1 MERIQDRHQENQA
14 LTHYDDLGLPAA
26 ASEQEIREAYLNLVR
41 LLHPDQQDT
50 PNLKR
55 FADFQ
60 MKRVSRAYAVLADR
74 ERRVRYDAELA
85 RGGGDAGGWMGLDD
99 APMAVKRRAGRWRA
113 RALITIGWLICAF
126 AGVVGIGWYVSQQT
140 VASRDAVQLPS
151 AANAA
156 PITPFDTT
164 RVAAAGP
171 GPQPANPL
179 AADAS
184 DKPLDPDPARAEIAA
199 AKTERDHALERT
211 IHQAKELDFLSSL
224 ILAAPPRPPAN
235 SNRFSGVWMLPRPKV
250 ETVTSAFTPE
260 SVDLIVSA
268 LPGRIQGRYRAIYP
282 GMGAVEPPMVRF
294 FFEGTCNN
302 DTANAPWTSDD
313 GSKGE
318 IQLKL
323 TSGNALQLVWSVT
336 DTGNQSGP
344 ATGTVALVRKRE

>member
-1 MERIQDRHQENQA
+1 VERIQDRHQENQA

-74 ERRVRYDAELA
+74 DRRRRYDAELA
-85 RGGGDAGGWMGLDD
+85 QGGGEPDTPGAIQ
-99 APMAVKRRAGRWRA
+99 RHAGRWRA

-140 VASRDAVQLPS
+140 VASRDGVQLPS
-151 AANAA
+151 IANAA
-156 PITPFDTT
+156 PTMPLDTT

-224 ILAAPPRPPAN
+224 ILAAPPRPPV
-235 SNRFSGVWMLPRPKV
+235 SSSRFSGVWVLPKPKV
-250 ETVTSAFTPE
+250 ELLSSAFTPE
-260 SVDLIVSA
+260 SVDLIVTSQA
-268 LPGRIQGRYRAIYP
+268 GRIQGRYRAIYP

-336 DTGNQSGP
+336 DTGNQTGP
-344 ATGTVALVRKRE
+344 ATGTVALVRKREN

>member
-74 ERRVRYDAELA
+74 ERRVRYDGELA
-85 RGGGDAGGWMGLDD
+85 RGGGDPDTA
-99 APMAVKRRAGRWRA
+99 MAVKRRAGRWRA

-140 VASRDAVQLPS
+140 VASRDTEQIPP
-151 AANAA
+151 AANATPST
-156 PITPFDTT
+156 PIVTT

-171 GPQPANPL
+171 GPQAP
-179 AADAS
+179 AADGAS
-184 DKPLDPDPARAEIAA
+184 DRAVDPDPVNPEIAA
-199 AKTERDHALERT
+199 AKVERDQALERT
-211 IHQAKELDFLSSL
+211 IHQAKELDFLTSL
-224 ILAAPPRPPAN
+224 ILAAPPRTPVN
-235 SNRFSGVWMLPRPKV
+235 SSRFSGVWVLPRPKV
-250 ETVTSAFTPE
+250 EAVSSAFTPE
-260 SVDLIVSA
+260 SVDLIVSTQG
-268 LPGRIQGRYRAIYP
+268 GRIQGRYRALYP
-282 GMGAVEPPMVRF
+282 GMGAAEPPMVRF

-302 DTANAPWTSDD
+302 DTANAAWTSDD

-323 TSGNALQLVWSVT
+323 ATGNALQLVWSVT
-336 DTGNQSGP
+336 DAASQTGP
-344 ATGTVALVRKRE
+344 ATGTIALVRKREN

>member
-14 LTHYDDLGLPAA
+14 LTHYDDLGLPAG
-26 ASEQEIREAYLNLVR
+26 ASEEEIREAYLNLVR
-41 LLHPDQQDT
+41 LLHPDLQKA
-50 PNLKR
+50 PSLKR

-60 MKRVSRAYAVLADR
+60 MKRVSRAYAVLSDR
-74 ERRVRYDAELA
+74 ERRRRYDAELA
-85 RGGGDAGGWMGLDD
+85 RGGGDPDTPVAI
-99 APMAVKRRAGRWRA
+99 KRRAGRWRA

-140 VASRDAVQLPS
+140 IATREAAQLPS

-171 GPQPANPL
+171 GPQPANP
-179 AADAS
+179 APTGAS
-184 DKPLDPDPARAEIAA
+184 DRADPDPVRAEIAA
-199 AKTERDHALERT
+199 AKTERDQALERT

-224 ILAAPPRPPAN
+224 ILATPPRAPAN
-235 SNRFSGVWMLPRPKV
+235 SSRFSGVWVLPRPKV
-250 ETVTSAFTPE
+250 EAVSSAFTPE

-268 LPGRIQGRYRAIYP
+268 QPGRIEGRYRAIYP
-282 GMGAVEPPMVRF
+282 DMGATAPAMVRF
-294 FFEGTCNN
+294 YFEGTCNN
-302 DTANAPWTSDD
+302 DIANASWTSDD

-323 TSGNALQLVWSVT
+323 TSGTALQLVWSVT
-336 DTGNQSGP
+336 DTGNQTGP
-344 ATGTVALVRKRE
+344 ATGTVALVRKREN